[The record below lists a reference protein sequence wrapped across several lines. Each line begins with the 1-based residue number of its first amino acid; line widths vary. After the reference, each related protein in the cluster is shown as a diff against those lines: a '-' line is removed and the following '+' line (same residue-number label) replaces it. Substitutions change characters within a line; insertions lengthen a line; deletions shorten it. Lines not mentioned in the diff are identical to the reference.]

1 MNYRR
6 GSGGF
11 KTRLIIGLV
20 IAAFALFR
28 YYSNSQ
34 YNEITGENQRISMSP
49 QDEIVLG
56 QQSAP
61 QMAQQ
66 YGGLHPDD
74 NAQDIID
81 QIGYHIVK
89 NSDAKNAPYQFDF
102 HVLYDENTVNAF
114 ALPGGQIFITAGL
127 LKRLQNEDQI
137 AGVLGHEIGH
147 VVGRHSAEH
156 IEKQNLTQGLVGAAS
171 VAGGDIGS
179 AQMAQMVGNLI
190 NMKYGRSD
198 ELESDDLGVK
208 FMIQSGYD
216 PKALMGVM
224 KILDEASGGQRVPE
238 FQSTHPSPE
247 NRIQQIQEAINKY
260 QNLN

>member
-28 YYSNSQ
+28 YFSNSQ
-34 YNEITGENQRISMSP
+34 HNEITGETQHISMSP
-49 QDEIVLG
+49 EDEIMLG
-56 QQSAP
+56 QHSAP
-61 QMAQQ
+61 QMAQE
-66 YGGLHPDD
+66 YGGLHPDSQ
-74 NAQDIID
+74 AQDVID
-81 QIGYHIVK
+81 QIGLQIVE
-89 NSDAKNAPYQFDF
+89 NSDAKYAPYPFDF

-127 LKRLQNEDQI
+127 LNRLQSEDQI

-147 VVGRHSAEH
+147 VVGRHSAEQ
-156 IEKQNLTQGLVGAAS
+156 IEKQNLTQGLVGAAA
-171 VAGGDIGS
+171 VAGGDTGS

-216 PKALMGVM
+216 PKALIDVM
-224 KILDEASGGQRVPE
+224 KILEEASGGQRTPE

-247 NRIQQIQEAINKY
+247 NRIQQIQEAISKY
-260 QNLN
+260 QSLN